1 MWKLLFSERKAQM
14 FGFATISTFFKLVI
28 IDAVERGLHTV
39 TKRDDFVDFQQV
51 LKIKMYTKF
60 VKKEKKKCN
69 MLFLILLKLG
79 EV

>member
-1 MWKLLFSERKAQM
+1 M
-14 FGFATISTFFKLVI
+14 FGFATISIFFKLVI

-60 VKKEKKKCN
+60 VKKKKK
-69 MLFLILLKLG
+69 M
-79 EV
+79 